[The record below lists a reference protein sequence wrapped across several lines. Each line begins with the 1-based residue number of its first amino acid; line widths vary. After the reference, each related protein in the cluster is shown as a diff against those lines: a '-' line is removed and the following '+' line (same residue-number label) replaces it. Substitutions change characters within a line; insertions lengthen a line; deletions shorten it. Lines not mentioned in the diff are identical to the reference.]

1 MASIPKRSAVERAAR
16 AMRASRIATSAACI
30 RRAMPGASSGSQT
43 QPFAPG
49 STISAAPQRELT
61 IAGRPIASASSA
73 VLGKGS

>member
-1 MASIPKRSAVERAAR
+1 
-16 AMRASRIATSAACI
+16 
-30 RRAMPGASSGSQT
+30 MPGASSGSQT

-49 STISAAPQRELT
+49 SMISAAPQRELT